1 MDKVQHRACLS
12 ITGEIQ
18 GTSTE
23 HLYEELG
30 LHSLV
35 KRRLAQQISPFYKIV
50 NCLLS
55 DNLYYLDFF
64 LKKIIN

>member
-1 MDKVQHRACLS
+1 MEKVQYRACLS

-18 GTSTE
+18 GTSKE
-23 HLYEELG
+23 YLYEELG

-35 KRRLAQQISPFYKIV
+35 KRLLSQQISPFYKIV
-50 NCLLS
+50 NCLLP